1 MSTVTTKGGIRGEF
15 DSIREVRLDDPWN
28 WLSAGWQ
35 DVWRA
40 PRISLAYG
48 CAIALASFLLTA
60 CLFSLQMTS
69 LVLVLAAGFM
79 LIGPMLAVGLY
90 ETSRRLETGE
100 PLSFRNV
107 LFVTTHSPAQL
118 AFLGVLLMLAMLA
131 WIRVAT
137 LLFALFFSGGHFPP
151 LTEFVPTLL
160 FSWHGLGLLMIGTAV
175 GGVIAFLVYAASV
188 ISVPLLMVQ
197 DRDAISAVLM
207 SLHAV
212 VRNPGPML
220 LWAWLVA
227 LLTACGIATGFI
239 GLIVIFPLLGHA
251 TWHAFRALVKT

>member
-1 MSTVTTKGGIRGEF
+1 MSSATTKGDIGGDSSAIR
-15 DSIREVRLDDPWN
+15 DIRLDDPWN

-40 PRISLAYG
+40 PRISLSYG
-48 CAIALASFLLTA
+48 FAIAVASIVLTA
-60 CLFSLQMTS
+60 GLFSLHMTS

-90 ETSRRLETGE
+90 ETSRRLESGE
-100 PLSFRNV
+100 PLSVRHV
-107 LFVTTHSPAQL
+107 VFVSTRSPAQL
-118 AFLGVLLMLAMLA
+118 AFLGVLLMLALLA
-131 WIRVAT
+131 WIRIAT

-151 LTEFVPTLL
+151 LSEFVPTLL
-160 FSWHGLGLLMIGTAV
+160 FTWHGLGLLIVGTAV
-175 GGVIAFLVYAASV
+175 GGIIAFFVYAASV

-197 DRDAISAVLM
+197 DRDAISALLI
-207 SLHAV
+207 SLRTV
-212 VRNPGPML
+212 VKNPGPML

-227 LLTACGIATGFI
+227 LLTACGIATGFL
-239 GLIVIFPLLGHA
+239 GLIVVFPLLGHA